1 MQNQGIELTE
11 DGSEKTLMTDLRIR
25 EMQLSDLDRVCELE
39 KACFSDPWP
48 RQSFARDVAE
58 NAISHPFVVLSG
70 NEIVGYAVYR
80 CIDRE
85 TEITNFAIAPDFRRR
100 HVGSFLLG
108 CIVSDILRKGIEDVH
123 LELRGA
129 NDAARNLYLKHGFK
143 EVGVRK
149 DYYVKQ
155 KDDAVLMTLSLRED

>member
-11 DGSEKTLMTDLRIR
+11 DGNEKALMTDLSIR

-48 RQSFARDVAE
+48 RQSFARDVSE

-70 NEIVGYAVYR
+70 NEIIGYTVYR

-85 TEITNFAIAPDFRRR
+85 AELTNFAIAPGFRRR

-108 CIVSDILRKGIEDVH
+108 YVVSDILRKGIEDVH